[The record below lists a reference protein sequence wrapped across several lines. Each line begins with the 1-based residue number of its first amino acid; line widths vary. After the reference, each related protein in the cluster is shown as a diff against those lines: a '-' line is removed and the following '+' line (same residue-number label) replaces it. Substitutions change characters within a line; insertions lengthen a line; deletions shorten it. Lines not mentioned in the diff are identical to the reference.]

1 MVFIKYCL
9 CVWNTCV
16 QTQPEVITLTQDNNP
31 VFEYKVYLTNQPKKP
46 KNDNL
51 KKQLHK

>member
-46 KNDNL
+46 KNDNFN
-51 KKQLHK
+51 KQLHK